1 MITTRRSMRRV
12 GGRRGSALSGRV
24 PGRGRVGVGGEK
36 PGEPDQG
43 RDEGRE
49 EHGHIR
55 SPRSHGAQVTRAIPK
70 PRGHI
75 LRAVDGPKAQV
86 VGEARGEPH
95 DEARTE
101 AGGEPGGGARDE
113 PGPPGAGRSWTRL
126 LILLAGAAV
135 ALAAVT
141 PVVVRWLG
149 NPPDQRL
156 VDLEV
161 YRDGGR
167 AVLRGAPLYD
177 VLTQPPQLLPFT
189 YPPFAAV
196 LAVPFTLL
204 PWFAA
209 QVLWTVAH
217 LRRAGRHGLLRLP
230 RPHPPVRAL
239 GPARRRRAGRRDDL
253 AHTRPGPVPLRP
265 GRAVPPRDVPGG
277 LLRPHRPL
285 AARDARRPRRR
296 DQAGAGRLPDLVP
309 DHRAAGGA
317 GQRGAHRRGRDPRRV
332 RAAAVRLG
340 RLLVRALLQGG
351 DRTGAVDGTT
361 NQAIN
366 GIVARILDEGPA
378 RTLVWLAAA
387 AVVAYFGFRWSRR
400 ASLLAD
406 AVTGPDSR
414 SLLLASVAIVGLL
427 SVALSPVGWIHHL
440 VWMIAVIAALAGDG
454 RDTRRCLF
462 AVALWVP
469 FLFPIPWWA
478 RAMIGPDHSPASVFV
493 GEALRDT
500 FGAAALVSVL
510 VLGVWLVK
518 RVESDSITRILR
530 DGRSGWVRSPRDAC
544 RGGRRRPGRGVAG
557 LSIAVVADN
566 RVNQVVGECGEMLRR
581 SFRSPADRWTSALCA
596 TSPSSIT
603 TPSREMSGHRSFSL
617 ALINAVGD
625 GVVVS
630 SINGRTETRTY
641 AKAIQGGH
649 AVEMLSPEETRSCVR
664 RAWARGPSCRWTT
677 RSPTSA
683 TTTAPRPPTPDR
695 PAPGRTLPAPDV
707 RRPVPPVGGRRAA
720 GGLHRAGSKLGIHTS
735 HRAEAR
741 PAHPAHRQHPSGD
754 P

>member
-1 MITTRRSMRRV
+1 M
-12 GGRRGSALSGRV
+12 
-24 PGRGRVGVGGEK
+24 
-36 PGEPDQG
+36 
-43 RDEGRE
+43 
-49 EHGHIR
+49 
-55 SPRSHGAQVTRAIPK
+55 
-70 PRGHI
+70 
-75 LRAVDGPKAQV
+75 DGPKAQV

-113 PGPPGAGRSWTRL
+113 PGSPGAGRSWTRL

-209 QVLWTVAH
+209 QVLWTVLIYVALVVTVCYAFRDLI
-217 LRRAGRHGLLRLP
+217 LRFGRW
-230 RPHPPVRAL
+230 A
-239 GPARRRRAGRRDDL
+239 
-253 AHTRPGPVPLRP
+253 
-265 GRAVPPRDVPGG
+265 
-277 LLRPHRPL
+277 PL
-285 AARDARRPRRR
+285 AAGVLVAAMTWLTPVR
-296 DQAGAGRLPDLVP
+296 DQFRFGQVGLFLLAMCLADCCARTARWPRGMLVGLAVAIKLVP
-309 DHRAAGGA
+309 GVFLIWFLITG
-317 GQRGAHRRGRDPRRV
+317 RREALGNAV
-332 RAAAVRLG
+332 LTAAAATLG
-340 RLLVRALLQGG
+340 GFALLPSDSADYWFGALLQGG

-361 NQAIN
+361 NQAIH

-518 RVESDSITRILR
+518 RVESRFDHEDS
-530 DGRSGWVRSPRDAC
+530 S
-544 RGGRRRPGRGVAG
+544 RRKVGVG
-557 LSIAVVADN
+557 
-566 RVNQVVGECGEMLRR
+566 
-581 SFRSPADRWTSALCA
+581 T
-596 TSPSSIT
+596 
-603 TPSREMSGHRSFSL
+603 L
-617 ALINAVGD
+617 A
-625 GVVVS
+625 
-630 SINGRTETRTY
+630 
-641 AKAIQGGH
+641 
-649 AVEMLSPEETRSCVR
+649 P
-664 RAWARGPSCRWTT
+664 
-677 RSPTSA
+677 
-683 TTTAPRPPTPDR
+683 
-695 PAPGRTLPAPDV
+695 
-707 RRPVPPVGGRRAA
+707 
-720 GGLHRAGSKLGIHTS
+720 
-735 HRAEAR
+735 
-741 PAHPAHRQHPSGD
+741 
-754 P
+754 